1 MKYMRATFN
10 GNARP
15 NSREWRSDRGVFTLM
30 NGVHPFIQSDLLP
43 MYSRPQP
50 ILPTRPMFRKQP
62 PQ

>member
-30 NGVHPFIQSDLLP
+30 NGVYSLPGSTATCANFLLDD
-43 MYSRPQP
+43 R
-50 ILPTRPMFRKQP
+50 R
-62 PQ
+62 